1 MLEVGAMTAAS
12 SLARRGRVRGPLNA
26 DDAGTPVRELPD
38 TGRAGP
44 RDRQVDD
51 ADVVQ
56 RKLRGHV
63 LLRPCPSGGHPTPII
78 AAITPVS
85 SRGRGPIHVTA
96 AHAGQRPL
104 RPPRALDAP
113 ASALRGGRG
122 SSPELAPPD
131 TVQVVR
137 RRADEEHG
145 CSLVR
150 KNVRIS
156 TTLLSVRDQDLRDA
170 ATPVA
175 QFPPRDIVA

>member
-12 SLARRGRVRGPLNA
+12 SFARRGRVRGPLNA
-26 DDAGTPVRELPD
+26 DDVGAPVRELTD

-63 LLRPCPSGGHPTPII
+63 LLRPCPSGGRPTPII

-96 AHAGQRPL
+96 AAHAGQRPYDRPGHWMPWL
-104 RPPRALDAP
+104 RRC
-113 ASALRGGRG
+113 G
-122 SSPELAPPD
+122 
-131 TVQVVR
+131 
-137 RRADEEHG
+137 
-145 CSLVR
+145 
-150 KNVRIS
+150 
-156 TTLLSVRDQDLRDA
+156 A
-170 ATPVA
+170 AE
-175 QFPPRDIVA
+175 

>member
-26 DDAGTPVRELPD
+26 DDVGAPVRELPD

-63 LLRPCPSGGHPTPII
+63 LLRPCPSGGRPTPII

-85 SRGRGPIHVTA
+85 SQGRVPFMSLLLPTLA
-96 AHAGQRPL
+96 SDPL
-104 RPPRALDAP
+104 RPPRAFH
-113 ASALRGGRG
+113 AL
-122 SSPELAPPD
+122 
-131 TVQVVR
+131 
-137 RRADEEHG
+137 
-145 CSLVR
+145 
-150 KNVRIS
+150 
-156 TTLLSVRDQDLRDA
+156 
-170 ATPVA
+170 
-175 QFPPRDIVA
+175 

>member
-26 DDAGTPVRELPD
+26 DDVGAPVRELPD

-51 ADVVQ
+51 TDVVQ

-63 LLRPCPSGGHPTPII
+63 LLRPCPSGGRPTPII

-96 AHAGQRPL
+96 AAHACQRPL
-104 RPPRALDAP
+104 RPPRASDAL
-113 ASALRGGRG
+113 ASALRGGRR
-122 SSPELAPPD
+122 SSTELPPPD
-131 TVQVVR
+131 TASPGDVE
-137 RRADEEHG
+137 DDDWSG
-145 CSLVR
+145 
-150 KNVRIS
+150 
-156 TTLLSVRDQDLRDA
+156 T
-170 ATPVA
+170 VA
-175 QFPPRDIVA
+175 Y